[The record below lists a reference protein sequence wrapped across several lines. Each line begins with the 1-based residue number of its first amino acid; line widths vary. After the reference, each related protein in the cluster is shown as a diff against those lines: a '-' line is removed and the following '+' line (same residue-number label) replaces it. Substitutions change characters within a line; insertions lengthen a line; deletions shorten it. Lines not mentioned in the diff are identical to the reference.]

1 MLVEA
6 RTFDALGGDFD
17 PQFDPLLKR
26 IYLARGVT
34 QQAALQRQ
42 LSCLP
47 SPSTMLGIDIAVAI
61 LVEALT
67 EQKRILIVGDF
78 DADGATS
85 SALMVLALTA
95 MGYQHVDFLVPNRF
109 DYGYGLTSEIVD
121 LAAERE
127 PHLLI
132 TVDNGISSIEGVE
145 KANSLGMQVVVTDHH
160 LPGATLPNA
169 AAIVNPNQPG
179 CTFVTK
185 NLAGVGV
192 AFYLLSALR
201 GQLRADNWF
210 AENSIPEPNMAT
222 WLDLVA
228 LGTVADVVP
237 LDQINRALVHQGLM
251 RIRAGH
257 CRPGIKALL
266 TIAGKNPLRLVA
278 TDLGFALGPRLNAA
292 GRLDDI
298 SLGIQCLLTSDPQL
312 AMDTARELDELN
324 QDRKVIEQD
333 MQREAL
339 KIVEQIPLSLKGEVP
354 PALCLFQPE
363 WHQGVVGLLA
373 SRIKEKYHRPV
384 IAFAR
389 GDNGQ
394 LKGSSRSIPGLH
406 IRDALDAVATQNPG
420 LISKFG
426 GHAMAAGLSLDEDK
440 LPAFKEAFQ
449 RQVALLLSADDLQ
462 AKIATDG
469 ELIQQQLSMQTAEL
483 LRDNGPWGQLFPE
496 PCFEGDFEV
505 LQQRIVGEKHLKL
518 VLAPVGESGQK
529 LPYAGIDAIWFNADT
544 AIWPSSHHRLVR
556 CVYRLDI
563 NDYRG
568 QQSLQLMI
576 QFLEPSAHR
585 EPLAG

>member
-1 MLVEA
+1 MLIEA
-6 RTFDALGGDFD
+6 RTFDALDGDFD

-47 SPSTMLGIDIAVAI
+47 SPSSMLGIDTAVAI
-61 LVEALT
+61 LAAALV
-67 EQKRILIVGDF
+67 EQKRVLIVGDF

-109 DYGYGLTSEIVD
+109 DYGYGLTPEIVD

-127 PHLLI
+127 PQLLI
-132 TVDNGISSIEGVE
+132 TVDNGISSIDGVK
-145 KANSLGMQVVVTDHH
+145 KANALGMQVIVTDHH
-160 LPGATLPNA
+160 LPGAVLPDA

-201 GQLRADNWF
+201 GQLRRDNWF
-210 AENSIPEPNMAT
+210 DENTIAEPNMAT

-251 RIRAGH
+251 RIRAGQ

-266 TIAGKNPLRLVA
+266 TIAGKNPQRLVA

-339 KIVEQIPLSLKGEVP
+339 KIVEQIPLSLEGEVP
-354 PALCLFQPE
+354 PALCLFQAE

-373 SRIKEKYHRPV
+373 SRINEKYHRPV

-406 IRDALDAVATQNPG
+406 IRDALDAVASQNPG

-449 RQVALLLSADDLQ
+449 RQVSQLLSADDLQ

-469 ELIQQQLSMQTAEL
+469 ELIQQQLSIQTAEL
-483 LRDNGPWGQLFPE
+483 LRDSGPWGQLFPE
-496 PCFEGDFEV
+496 PCFEGEFEV

-518 VLAPVGESGQK
+518 VLAPVSETGQK
-529 LPYAGIDAIWFNADT
+529 QPYAGIDGIWFNADT
-544 AIWPSSHHRLVR
+544 EVWPSSHHRLVR

-563 NDYRG
+563 NEYRG

-576 QFLEPSAHR
+576 QFLEPLVR
-585 EPLAG
+585 

>member
-1 MLVEA
+1 MRVEA

-17 PQFDPLLKR
+17 AQFDPLLKR

-47 SPSTMLGIDIAVAI
+47 SPSSMLGIDTAVAI

-67 EQKRILIVGDF
+67 EQKRLLIVGDF

-95 MGYQHVDFLVPNRF
+95 MGCQHVDFLVPNRF
-109 DYGYGLTSEIVD
+109 DYGYGLTPEIVD

-127 PHLLI
+127 PQLLI

-145 KANSLGMQVVVTDHH
+145 RANSLGMQVIVTDHH
-160 LPGATLPNA
+160 LPGASLPNA

-179 CTFVTK
+179 CTFTTK

-201 GQLRADNWF
+201 GQLRANNWF
-210 AENSIPEPNMAT
+210 TDNSIAEPNMAT

-266 TIAGKNPLRLVA
+266 TIAGKNPQRLVA

-339 KIVEQIPLSLKGEVP
+339 KIVEQIPLSLKATFPRHSACFSQSG
-354 PALCLFQPE
+354 
-363 WHQGVVGLLA
+363 
-373 SRIKEKYHRPV
+373 
-384 IAFAR
+384 
-389 GDNGQ
+389 
-394 LKGSSRSIPGLH
+394 
-406 IRDALDAVATQNPG
+406 IRVWWACSP
-420 LISKFG
+420 
-426 GHAMAAGLSLDEDK
+426 
-440 LPAFKEAFQ
+440 
-449 RQVALLLSADDLQ
+449 
-462 AKIATDG
+462 
-469 ELIQQQLSMQTAEL
+469 
-483 LRDNGPWGQLFPE
+483 
-496 PCFEGDFEV
+496 
-505 LQQRIVGEKHLKL
+505 
-518 VLAPVGESGQK
+518 
-529 LPYAGIDAIWFNADT
+529 
-544 AIWPSSHHRLVR
+544 
-556 CVYRLDI
+556 
-563 NDYRG
+563 
-568 QQSLQLMI
+568 
-576 QFLEPSAHR
+576 R
-585 EPLAG
+585 E